1 MKQELVQMRDKL
13 NNISKRNRSIRL
25 LKLYDKWSYDLTET
39 SNEIV
44 ETVVLEMKKKS
55 TKSFSLLKKNDDDK
69 NASISRKLT
78 TLYRNMK
85 AIEDETGIY
94 DFYLGTPFISGT
106 FSDGTFFQ
114 APLFL
119 YPVRLEKGKVNRQQ
133 WVLQKDEGE
142 PILNRTLFLAF
153 KKINQIQVTEDWME
167 RASEIALLGEDEIIT
182 YLSEMG
188 IRVNPSHSDYT
199 SLKEFKKEEI
209 PPISSLSLVPNAVI
223 GHFPQGSSSL
233 VRDYDQ
239 LIELSEVSNLSL
251 VGDMLNP
258 QDREVGESDWDKQ
271 DTEQKEIQEFDRLY
285 LLDTD
290 GSQEEILK
298 EARYKKGMA
307 IHGPPG
313 TGKSQVIVNL
323 ITDALNQGK
332 RVLVVCQ
339 KRAALDVV
347 YQRLQSLNLERFTAL
362 VHDENHD
369 RKALYAK
376 IHDTLAWSSAVL
388 QDANETLMAA
398 SKKLEEQ
405 EHMLNSIAQ
414 GIHTKHQFGMTLFE
428 LYSKA
433 KSTQDSFIYIDVEFF
448 ADTINVEGL
457 QELLSRI
464 YTYGEWYERFGREIY
479 PLKERLSFSK
489 LGMKDKADLISK
501 MNYLIQQ
508 TKIAEEYL
516 SRLDDKEITPAYT
529 WLIQE
534 KLIKIQ
540 SDLGDEHTRTLQ
552 DLRLWFWTSFTG
564 KQIVEDLNKGVKFS
578 GVKSR
583 EWIKIKKSLL
593 IMNDLAKITTEM
605 NVELDIL
612 RRFIQPSKVEKL
624 KEMVAEGALPLI
636 ELEQI
641 LEHIYSDFED
651 LQDMD
656 QFGEECSDDVKKV
669 IKTLIKKSNQI
680 DFVNL
685 PDKWTEI
692 VRESVYLY
700 WIDTAEKKFPAV
712 KKVST
717 SEYNR
722 IRALFEELVINKK
735 ELARLHLI
743 NELKYSLYNTQEESK
758 TPLKD
763 LKHQTGKKR
772 QVWPVR
778 KLVNQFADTGL
789 MDVSPVWLASPEI
802 VSSIFPL
809 TDGLFDL
816 VIFDEA
822 SQCTVGNG
830 LPSIYR
836 AKQVIVAGDEMQLP
850 PSNMFESTI
859 DGDEEQEDFSSND
872 SPSLLNLAKRRF
884 DEKTLQWHY
893 RSKYEELINFSNHAF
908 YNGTVQ
914 ISPNV
919 QPYKNPPAMQWVK
932 VNNGRW
938 INRNNEVEAK
948 EVVGILKDLLMK
960 KQDKSIGIIT
970 FNSTQQTKIQ
980 DVIEE
985 ETLKDLEFG
994 AIYGKVMSNDM
1005 DERIFVKNIENVQ
1018 GDERDIILFSV
1029 GYGKNEEGRV
1039 YNRFGSLNQEGGENR
1054 LNVAVTRAKEETIV
1068 VSSIEPEELDVAN
1081 SSSNGPRL
1089 FKNYLKY
1096 ARAVSNGQ
1104 IETVQEVILEVNELA
1119 NKKVLQEPLHFD
1131 SSFEVE
1137 VYEKLKALGY
1147 KVQTQVGMSGYRI
1160 DLAIVHPTDSS
1171 QFILGIE
1178 CDGAMYHSS
1187 KNAKERD
1194 IYRQKF
1200 LESRGWT
1207 IERIWSRNW
1216 WKNPTVEIEKIDQ
1229 AIKKIMKQDE
1239 VKRKLNVEILEKQ
1252 I

>member
-25 LKLYDKWSYDLTET
+25 LKLYDKWSYDLTQT

-44 ETVVLEMKKKS
+44 ETIVTEMKKKS
-55 TKSFSLLKKNDDDK
+55 TKSFSLLKKSDDDK

-167 RASEIALLGEDEIIT
+167 RASEIALLSEDEIIT

-188 IRVNPSHSDYT
+188 IRVNPSYSDYT

-239 LIELSEVSNLSL
+239 LIELSEESNLSL

-258 QDREVGESDWDKQ
+258 QDREIGESDWDKQ
-271 DTEQKEIQEFDRLY
+271 KTEQKEIQEFDRLY

-376 IHDTLAWSSAVL
+376 IHDTLAWSSAVSK
-388 QDANETLMAA
+388 DANETLIAA

-448 ADTINVEGL
+448 ADILNVEGL

-464 YTYGEWYERFGREIY
+464 YTYGEWYERFGRETY

-593 IMNDLAKITTEM
+593 IMNDLAKVTSEM

-624 KEMVAEGALPLI
+624 KEMVAEGALPLV
-636 ELEQI
+636 EFEQI

-656 QFGEECSDDVKKV
+656 QFGEECSDDVQKL
-669 IKTLIKKSNQI
+669 IKILIKKSNQI

-743 NELKYSLYNTQEESK
+743 NELKYSLYNTQEELK

-789 MDVSPVWLASPEI
+789 MNVSPVWLASPEI

-859 DGDEEQEDFSSND
+859 DGDEEQDDFSSND

-932 VNNGRW
+932 VDSGRW
-938 INRNNEVEAK
+938 INRSNEVEAY
-948 EVVGILKDLLMK
+948 EVLRILKETLLK

-985 ETLKDLEFG
+985 ETLRDLEFG
-994 AIYGKVMSNDM
+994 AMYGKVMSKDM

-1081 SSSNGPRL
+1081 SISNGPRL

-1239 VKRKLNVEILEKQ
+1239 VKRKLKVEI
-1252 I
+1252 